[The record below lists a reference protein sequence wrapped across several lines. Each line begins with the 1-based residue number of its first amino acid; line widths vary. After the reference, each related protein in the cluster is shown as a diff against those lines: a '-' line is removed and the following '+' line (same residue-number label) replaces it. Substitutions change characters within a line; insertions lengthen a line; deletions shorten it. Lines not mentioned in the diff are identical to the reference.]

1 MSDADLAGAKP
12 PLRWGILATG
22 RIAAE
27 VIPGLLRSQVN
38 ELVAVGSRDS
48 GRARAFADQSGI
60 PTAYGSYEELL
71 SDPGIDCL
79 YVCLPNGLHGEWVR
93 RAIEAGKH
101 VLCEKPLTPTAPEAE
116 ELFATAA
123 AHGVVLAEAFM
134 YRHHPKIQLLAELV
148 ASGDLGELYTIR
160 SWFNFWTDHPATDV
174 RYNPALDGG
183 ALLDVGGYC
192 VSLSNYLQN
201 AEPVDVSGLAVLADS
216 VVDERFLGTMYYP
229 SQCVAIF
236 DCSMRSPLSVGVSV
250 LGSLGEAVVAMP
262 WYAHEPP
269 HTIDVAFADGSR
281 RSIEAVG
288 DNAYFLETED
298 FAAVVLKEKAP
309 EVTPA
314 ETVRTLRTLDRLRAG
329 SSRPASVT
337 PIAAG

>member
-1 MSDADLAGAKP
+1 MSDADQAAGKTS
-12 PLRWGILATG
+12 LRWGILATG

-27 VIPGLLRSQVN
+27 VVPGLLRSEVN
-38 ELVAVGSRDS
+38 ELVAVGSRDGS
-48 GRARAFADQSGI
+48 RASAFAEEYGL
-60 PTAYGSYEELL
+60 PTAYGSYEQLL
-71 SDPGIDCL
+71 SDPDIDCL
-79 YVCLPNGLHGEWVR
+79 YVCLPNGLHAEWVR
-93 RAIEAGKH
+93 RAIDAGKH

-116 ELFATAA
+116 ALFATAA
-123 AHGVVLAEAFM
+123 ARGVVLAEAFM

-148 ASGDLGELYTIR
+148 ASGDLGDLHTIR
-160 SWFNFWTDHPATDV
+160 SWFSFWTDEPATDV

-201 AEPVDVSGLAVLADS
+201 AEPVDVSGVAVLADS
-216 VVDERFLGTMYYP
+216 GVDERFLGTMYYP

-236 DCSMRSPLSVGVSV
+236 DCSMRSPLSVGVAV

-269 HTIDVAFADGSR
+269 HTIDVAFADGSK

-298 FAAVVLKEKAP
+298 FAAVVLKQKAP
-309 EVTPA
+309 EVTSA
-314 ETVRTLRTLDRLRAG
+314 ETVRTLRTLDRLRAS
-329 SSRPASVT
+329 SSRHPSAT
-337 PIAAG
+337 PITAG